1 MKNKIKMSALSL
13 WLGFQTLMLLPAFS
27 QVAVDAKLPSENDYY
42 KMITLPIPEGIVLEG
57 GGVEALPNGKLA
69 VATRRGEVW
78 IVENPYMKEGKNPY
92 FKLFAQGLHEILGL
106 AYRDNA
112 FYVAQRGELTKLIDK
127 NGDDIA
133 DTYETITAWDL
144 SGNYHEYSFGPK
156 VMPNGEMVVTFNV
169 GFFNPEWWI
178 GRSKAKWRGWMVKIS
193 PDGKLMPYAAG
204 VRSPAGLGFNA
215 NGDIFYADNQG
226 DWIGSGFITHVE
238 QGDFVGGNP
247 ASLDWAGEP
256 NSPVSLRRSDITDTG
271 KPLFE
276 VSEMLKDKGKIKTP
290 AVWLPHGILGI
301 STADILTDK
310 TQGEFGLF
318 ENQVF
323 VGDQGQSKIMRVF
336 LEKVKGKYQGVV
348 FPFREGFASGVLRMS
363 WGTDGSMFV
372 GQTNRGWGSTGKAP
386 YALQR
391 LVWNGKV
398 PFEIKAMYAKPD
410 GFELEF
416 TKPVDK
422 TSAEFIDSYVIK
434 SFIYKHHGKYG
445 SPMINE
451 QECKIKGVAVSED
464 GMKAR
469 LLVEGLRQNYIHEI
483 KAAGIVS
490 KEEKFPLLHNFGYYT
505 LNEIPD
511 GEKLTNV
518 VAKYSPKSK
527 IQNKLATTK
536 TAVVEK
542 PQTTVKTGKKEEKL
556 TPEQLQAEVSLGKQ
570 VFQESCSTC
579 HALNEKLIGPTI
591 KEMAEIYKGNPNAM
605 IQWIKAPGKK
615 RAGEAM
621 PAQSHLSER
630 QLKLVAQYILNVK

>member
-1 MKNKIKMSALSL
+1 MKKKVLCLFLCLMAVISL
-13 WLGFQTLMLLPAFS
+13 AGFAQNPET
-27 QVAVDAKLPSENDYY
+27 KLPTENDYY

-69 VATRRGEVW
+69 VSTRRGEVW
-78 IVENPYMKEGKNPY
+78 MIENPYMKDGKNPY

-112 FYVAQRGELTKLIDK
+112 FYVAQRGELTKLVDK

-133 DTYETITAWDL
+133 DTYETVTAWDL
-144 SGNYHEYSFGPK
+144 TGNYHEYSFGPK
-156 VMPNGEMVVTFNV
+156 IMPNGDMVVTFNV

-193 PDGKLMPYAAG
+193 PDGKLTPYAAG

-215 NGDIFYADNQG
+215 EGDIFYADNQG

-256 NSPVSLRRSDITDTG
+256 NSPVALRRSDITDTG

-290 AVWLPHGILGI
+290 SVWLPHGILGV
-301 STADILTDK
+301 STSDIVTDK
-310 TQGEFGLF
+310 TNGKFGIF

-336 LEKVKGKYQGVV
+336 LEKVKGKYQGAV

-391 LVWNGKV
+391 LAWNGKM
-398 PFEIKAMYAKPD
+398 PFEIKTMSAKPD

-422 TSAEFIDSYVIK
+422 ASSEFIDSYIIK
-434 SFIYKHHGKYG
+434 SFTYKHHAAYG

-451 QECKIKGVAVSED
+451 QECKIKGIVVSED

-469 LLVEGLRQNYIHEI
+469 LVVEGLRQNYVHEI
-483 KAAGIVS
+483 KASGILS
-490 KEEKFPLLHNFGYYT
+490 KDEKLPLLHNFGYYT

-527 IQNKLATTK
+527 VQNKVATVK
-536 TAVVEK
+536 TAVIDK
-542 PQTTVKTGKKEEKL
+542 PQTTAKTGKKGEKL
-556 TPEQLQAEVSLGKQ
+556 TPEQLAAEVSLGKQ

-579 HALNEKLIGPTI
+579 HAVDQKLIGPTI

-615 RAGEAM
+615 RTGEAM